1 MILLHTCPISRQVQF
16 GTSFAC
22 SYYEDDNYSL
32 LNMMSGAILFREG
45 YYPRSFLVTIMKF
58 KALLVTQLLIWAQ
71 KIKLECEST
80 MDKQEIAEHV

>member
-1 MILLHTCPISRQVQF
+1 
-16 GTSFAC
+16 
-22 SYYEDDNYSL
+22 
-32 LNMMSGAILFREG
+32 MSGAILFREG

-80 MDKQEIAEHV
+80 IDKQEIAEHVW

>member
-1 MILLHTCPISRQVQF
+1 MVLLHTCPISRQVQF

-32 LNMMSGAILFREG
+32 LREG